1 MFLVAITAGIA
12 QATAD
17 TSGIKLLPPRPNF
30 LSVLSIRKTTLLMY
44 PVSSRIEI
52 KKNNNAICGTKIKI
66 PAKPGITPSA
76 KRDVKTPCGRPDL
89 TD

>member
-1 MFLVAITAGIA
+1 
-12 QATAD
+12 
-17 TSGIKLLPPRPNF
+17 
-30 LSVLSIRKTTLLMY
+30 MY